1 MRHKR
6 ESPMGRFS
14 VDLIIANNRD
24 VITAGVGARI
34 PESVKHL
41 TLSEIV
47 DSGAAR
53 LVLPQRIVD
62 ALQLQ
67 DDGETTVRYADQRRE
82 KRRLVSN
89 VWLQYSGRHGVF
101 SAVVEPDR
109 QDALVGEIILE
120 ELDLLIDCGTQSLYP
135 REPDTILTEIE

>member
-1 MRHKR
+1 
-6 ESPMGRFS
+6 MGRFS
-14 VDLIIANNRD
+14 VELIIANNRD
-24 VITAGVGARI
+24 VVTAGPGARI
-34 PESVKHL
+34 PDSVKHL
-41 TLSEIV
+41 SLTGIV

-67 DDGETTVRYADQRRE
+67 DDGETTVRYADPRRE

-89 VWLQYSGRHGVF
+89 VWLQYAGRHGVF

-109 QDALVGEIILE
+109 QDALIGAIVLE

>member
-1 MRHKR
+1 
-6 ESPMGRFS
+6 MGRFS
-14 VDLIIANNRD
+14 VELVIANNRD
-24 VITAGVGARI
+24 IITARVGARI
-34 PESVKHL
+34 PDSVKHL
-41 TLSEIV
+41 TLSGVV
-47 DSGAAR
+47 DGAAR

-89 VWLQYSGRHGVF
+89 VWLQYAGRHGVF

-109 QDALVGEIILE
+109 QDALIGAIVLE